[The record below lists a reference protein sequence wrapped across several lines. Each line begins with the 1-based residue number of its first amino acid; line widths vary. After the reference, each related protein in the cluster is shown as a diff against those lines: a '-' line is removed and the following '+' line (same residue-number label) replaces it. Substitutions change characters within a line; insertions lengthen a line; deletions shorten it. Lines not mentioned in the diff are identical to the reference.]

1 MTVGEKIRLRRKEL
15 GLTQREVAGD
25 AVTRNLIC
33 RIERGDCLPSL
44 DSLAAIAKALSVPVA
59 YLVSEED
66 DFTAFAVGAALP
78 DLREAYA
85 AGRFADV
92 MTLIGKL
99 PPDGI
104 ADEVACIAS
113 AAALGLAERSM
124 REGNLK
130 KIPEYVEAAKEY
142 AKKTVLP
149 TDWILARAELCR
161 AVAKSPES
169 PRWEVRRE
177 EYLSSAEKAIGYN
190 DYLYLTDENGIPCDR
205 DSIKLHREARDMI
218 ANRRYREALTTLLAL
233 EEKKSSGELPPYFL
247 YRIYSDTETC
257 YRELGDFEMAYRYSS
272 KRVSLLREFRE

>member
-44 DSLAAIAKALSVPVA
+44 DSLSAIAKALLVPVS

-66 DFTAFAVGAALP
+66 DFTAFAVGAMLP

-177 EYLSSAEKAIGYN
+177 EYLASAEKAIGYN
-190 DYLYLTDENGIPCDR
+190 DYLYLTDETGIECNR
-205 DSIKLHREARDMI
+205 DSIKLHRQAREMI
-218 ANRRYREALTTLLAL
+218 TNRRYREALTTLLAL
-233 EEKKSSGELPPYFL
+233 EEKKSSGELTPYFL

>member
-15 GLTQREVAGD
+15 GLTQREVAGENM
-25 AVTRNLIC
+25 TRNLIC

-44 DSLAAIAKALSVPVA
+44 DSLSAIAKALSVPVS

-66 DFTAFAVGAALP
+66 DFTAFAVGAMLP

-85 AGRFADV
+85 SGRFADV

-99 PPDGI
+99 PPEGV
-104 ADEVACIAS
+104 ADEVAYIGA

-130 KIPEYVEAAKEY
+130 KIPEYVEAAKDY

-177 EYLSSAEKAIGYN
+177 EYLASAEKAIGYN
-190 DYLYLTDENGIPCDR
+190 DYLYLTDETGIACNR
-205 DSIKLHREARDMI
+205 ESINLHRQAREML

-233 EEKKSSGELPPYFL
+233 EEKKSTGELTPYFL

>member
-44 DSLAAIAKALSVPVA
+44 DSLSAIAKALSVPVS

-66 DFTAFAVGAALP
+66 DFTAFAVGAMLP

-85 AGRFADV
+85 SGRFADV

-104 ADEVACIAS
+104 ADEVAYLAA

-169 PRWEVRRE
+169 PRWEVRRD
-177 EYLSSAEKAIGYN
+177 EYLAAAEKAIGYN
-190 DYLYLTDENGIPCDR
+190 DYLYLTDENGIECNR
-205 DSIKLHREARDMI
+205 DSINLHRKAREMI
-218 ANRRYREALTTLLAL
+218 TNRRYREALSTLLAL
-233 EEKKSSGELPPYFL
+233 EEKKSTGELTPYFL